1 MTQSEVTRAAGSL
14 EAQPVVQIGA
24 RVGYAVSGF
33 LHLLIGWIGLQVG
46 T

>member
-14 EAQPVVQIGA
+14 EARHVVQIGA
-24 RVGYAVSGF
+24 RVGYAVSGV
-33 LHLLIGWIGLQVG
+33 LQLLIGWMGCEVG